1 MSSYITKEIYLEKP
15 KQQVIWSEESIG
27 FARHRSVGKLLISV
41 NEMQHTAFDK
51 LLKRYAIS
59 RHGGHGYKISKSP
72 K

>member
-15 KQQVIWSEESIG
+15 KQVIWSEESIG